1 MRIVGLLTRTRTHAH
16 LHTHTVSGV
25 VAFQQAATIGV
36 RGNPSCWP
44 RAQCRELTPASIGST
59 RSDGVAMASVP
70 SVTLASSIKTPH
82 FPTTVLLHGLDSSK
96 ETWSGVLAD
105 LAAQGYPAMALDLR
119 GHGESP
125 LGDPAAFGPETL
137 ARDVIAAIKVRLC
150 CT

>member
-1 MRIVGLLTRTRTHAH
+1 M
-16 LHTHTVSGV
+16 HTHTVSGV

-36 RGNPSCWP
+36 GGKLGCWP
-44 RAQCRELTPASIGST
+44 RAQCRELTPASIGSK
-59 RSDGVAMASVP
+59 RSDGDAIASVP
-70 SVTLASSIKTPH
+70 SITLASSIKTPH

-125 LGDPAAFGPETL
+125 LGDPALFGPETL
-137 ARDVIAAIKVRLC
+137 ARDVIAAIEVRLY

>member
-1 MRIVGLLTRTRTHAH
+1 MHI
-16 LHTHTVSGV
+16 HTVSGV

-36 RGNPSCWP
+36 AWQ
-44 RAQCRELTPASIGST
+44 RAQCRELTPASIGSK
-59 RSDGVAMASVP
+59 RSDGVGMAIAPVP
-70 SVTLASSIKTPH
+70 SVNLASSIKTPH

-137 ARDVIAAIKVRLC
+137 ARDVIAAIEVRLC
-150 CT
+150 FT